1 MRICVSMIG
10 ECAAGCAC
18 VCKSGSVRRGRDAS
32 SAHSCATEM
41 TAAASA
47 TMAAATATG
56 AAAGMSACSA
66 AGRDAG

>member
-1 MRICVSMIG
+1 MIG

-18 VCKSGSVRRGRDAS
+18 VCKSGSVRRGRGAS

-41 TAAASA
+41 TAAATA
-47 TMAAATATG
+47 TMAAASATATG